1 MVAPRALVRDRLRA
15 VFLFVVCR
23 ALARSLW
30 LRLDALGGAGDFTV
44 GLFSKKSEWE
54 ETFRIN
60 ALTRGG
66 RGFCSVI
73 FWIWGLGG
81 FLLIG
86 SEFMSTPS
94 GVGVG
99 TSSYIAAQSVY
110 WLGGHVSFRTR
121 GTH

>member
-1 MVAPRALVRDRLRA
+1 MG
-15 VFLFVVCR
+15 
-23 ALARSLW
+23 W
-30 LRLDALGGAGDFTV
+30 
-44 GLFSKKSEWE
+44 FSEKSDWE

-60 ALTRGG
+60 ALPRGG

-81 FLLIG
+81 LLLIG
-86 SEFMSTPS
+86 SEFVSIPS

-110 WLGGHVSFRTR
+110 WLGGMVLFGLGALIDTQDFSGVRPKPKDDYGDVR
-121 GTH
+121 VRQ

>member
-1 MVAPRALVRDRLRA
+1 MLLQHGEVY
-15 VFLFVVCR
+15 
-23 ALARSLW
+23 
-30 LRLDALGGAGDFTV
+30 V

-81 FLLIG
+81 LVLIG
-86 SEFMSTPS
+86 SEFASIPS

-110 WLGGHVSFRTR
+110 WLGGMVLFGLGALIDTQDFSGVRPKAKDDYGDVRVSR
-121 GTH
+121 

>member
-1 MVAPRALVRDRLRA
+1 M
-15 VFLFVVCR
+15 
-23 ALARSLW
+23 
-30 LRLDALGGAGDFTV
+30 

-60 ALTRGG
+60 AIGRGG
-66 RGFCSVI
+66 RGFCSVM

-81 FLLIG
+81 LIAIG
-86 SEFMSTPS
+86 FEFMSIPA

-110 WLGGHVSFRTR
+110 WLGGMVLFGLGALIDTQDFSGVRHQAKGDHGAVQ
-121 GTH
+121 

>member
-1 MVAPRALVRDRLRA
+1 
-15 VFLFVVCR
+15 
-23 ALARSLW
+23 
-30 LRLDALGGAGDFTV
+30 LDAFIGRREIYV
-44 GLFSKKSEWE
+44 GLFSKKSDWE

-81 FLLIG
+81 LLLIG
-86 SEFMSTPS
+86 SEFVSIPG

-110 WLGGHVSFRTR
+110 WLGGMVLFGLGALIDTQDFSGVRPKVKDDYGDVRVS
-121 GTH
+121 H

>member
-1 MVAPRALVRDRLRA
+1 
-15 VFLFVVCR
+15 
-23 ALARSLW
+23 
-30 LRLDALGGAGDFTV
+30 V

-60 ALTRGG
+60 AIGRGGG
-66 RGFCSVI
+66 RGFCSVM

-81 FLLIG
+81 LIAIG
-86 SEFMSTPS
+86 FEFMSIPA

-110 WLGGHVSFRTR
+110 WLGGMVLFGLGALIDTQDFSGVRPKLKDDYGDVRVSQ
-121 GTH
+121 